1 MKAWRKLSFLNYHR
15 TGFARIVW
23 WTRVIIKQCQKL
35 KISREVEPDPMFE
48 LSNILS
54 FTVVASLLV
63 MSPGPNGVL
72 IAKTVSLSGRGA
84 GAANVVGF
92 VCAFYLHGLLSIFGI
107 SLILTQSMV
116 VFSVVKL
123 AGALYL
129 CYLGLQVLR
138 GGSGNTDG
146 PAVAN
151 PGRCRRKLRTAFT
164 EGFIT
169 NALNPKV
176 SMFYL
181 AAFPQ
186 FISPASGGFLS
197 ALLLV
202 VIHSAL
208 NAVWFSL
215 MILFFGYFDRTCANV
230 LYQRVMRGITGAAL
244 LGFGGALAASA
255 F

>member
-1 MKAWRKLSFLNYHR
+1 M
-15 TGFARIVW
+15 
-23 WTRVIIKQCQKL
+23 
-35 KISREVEPDPMFE
+35 PE
-48 LSNILS
+48 LSNLLS
-54 FTVVASLLV
+54 FTVVAALLV

-72 IAKTVSLSGRGA
+72 IAKTVSLSGRGT
-84 GAANVVGF
+84 GVANVAGF
-92 VCAFYLHGLLSIFGI
+92 VSAFYLHGLLSIFGI
-107 SLILTQSMV
+107 SLILAQSAAA
-116 VFSVVKL
+116 FFVVKL

-129 CYLGLQVLR
+129 CYLGVQVLR
-138 GGSGNTDG
+138 GGPGNAGAASG
-146 PAVAN
+146 PATAEH
-151 PGRCRRKLRTAFT
+151 RRRKLSAAFA

-186 FISPASGGFLS
+186 FISPASGGFLP

-215 MILFFGYFDRTCANV
+215 MILFFGYFDRANANR
-230 LYQRVMRGITGAAL
+230 LFQRVMRGVTGIAL
-244 LGFGGALAASA
+244 LGFGGALAATA

>member
-1 MKAWRKLSFLNYHR
+1 ML
-15 TGFARIVW
+15 
-23 WTRVIIKQCQKL
+23 
-35 KISREVEPDPMFE
+35 E
-48 LSNILS
+48 LSDILS
-54 FTVVASLLV
+54 FAAVAALLV

-84 GAANVVGF
+84 GAANVAGF
-92 VCAFYLHGLLSIFGI
+92 VSAFYLHGLLSIFGI
-107 SLILTQSMV
+107 SILLTQSATA
-116 VFSVVKL
+116 FFIVKL

-129 CYLGLQVLR
+129 CWLGLQVLR
-138 GGSGNTDG
+138 GGRGGGATPG
-146 PAVAN
+146 PAAA
-151 PGRCRRKLRTAFT
+151 GRRRRKLGGAFA

-186 FISPASGGFLS
+186 FISPASGGLQ

-202 VIHSAL
+202 VIHSAI

-215 MILFFGYFDRTCANV
+215 MILFFGYFDRAGARV
-230 LYQRVMRGITGAAL
+230 LFQRVMRGITGAAL
-244 LGFGGALAASA
+244 LGFGGTLAATA

>member
-1 MKAWRKLSFLNYHR
+1 MPL
-15 TGFARIVW
+15 
-23 WTRVIIKQCQKL
+23 
-35 KISREVEPDPMFE
+35 E
-48 LSNILS
+48 LSGILS
-54 FTVVASLLV
+54 FAVVAALLV

-72 IAKTVSLSGRGA
+72 IAKTVSLSGRRA
-84 GAANVVGF
+84 GAANVAGF
-92 VCAFYLHGLLSIFGI
+92 VSAFYLHGLLSIFGI
-107 SLILTQSMV
+107 SLILARSEP
-116 VFSVVKL
+116 VFFALKL
-123 AGALYL
+123 AGAIYL
-129 CYLGLQVLR
+129 CWLGVQALR
-138 GGSGNTDG
+138 GAAATAK
-146 PAVAN
+146 PAEAN
-151 PGRCRRKLRTAFT
+151 NPKRTLFAAFT

-186 FISPASGGFLS
+186 FISPGGGVLP

-215 MILFFGYFDRTCANV
+215 MLIFFAHFRRANASP
-230 LYQRVMRGITGAAL
+230 LYQRRIAAL
-244 LGFGGALAASA
+244 TGIALLAFGGALAVSA

>member
-1 MKAWRKLSFLNYHR
+1 ML
-15 TGFARIVW
+15 
-23 WTRVIIKQCQKL
+23 
-35 KISREVEPDPMFE
+35 E
-48 LSNILS
+48 LSSILS
-54 FTVVASLLV
+54 FTVVAALLV

-84 GAANVVGF
+84 GVANVAGF
-92 VCAFYLHGLLSIFGI
+92 VSAFYLHGLLSIFGI
-107 SLILTQSMV
+107 SIILTQSAAA
-116 VFSVVKL
+116 FSVVKL

-138 GGSGNTDG
+138 GGRNNTG
-146 PAVAN
+146 AARPTTTEH
-151 PGRCRRKLRTAFT
+151 RRRKLSAAFA

-176 SMFYL
+176 SLFYL

-186 FISPASGGFLS
+186 FISPASGGFLP

-215 MILFFGYFDRTCANV
+215 MILFFGYFDRAGANG
-230 LYQRVMRGITGAAL
+230 LFQRVMRCITGVAL
-244 LGFGGALAASA
+244 LGFGGALAATA
-255 F
+255 L

>member
-1 MKAWRKLSFLNYHR
+1 ML
-15 TGFARIVW
+15 
-23 WTRVIIKQCQKL
+23 
-35 KISREVEPDPMFE
+35 E
-48 LSNILS
+48 LSNLLS
-54 FTVVASLLV
+54 FTVVAALLV

-84 GAANVVGF
+84 GAANVAGF
-92 VCAFYLHGLLSIFGI
+92 VSAFYLHGLLSIFGI
-107 SLILTQSMV
+107 SLILTQSAA
-116 VFSVVKL
+116 VFSAVKL

-129 CYLGLQVLR
+129 CYLGIQVLR
-138 GGSGNTDG
+138 GGRSNAGTASG
-146 PAVAN
+146 PAAAKHH
-151 PGRCRRKLRTAFT
+151 RRKLSAAFA

-186 FISPASGGFLS
+186 FISPASGGLLP

-208 NAVWFSL
+208 NAVWFSS
-215 MILFFGYFDRTCANV
+215 MILFFGYFNRAGANV
-230 LYQRVMRGITGAAL
+230 LFQRVMRGVTGVAL
-244 LGFGGALAASA
+244 LGFGGALAATA

>member
-1 MKAWRKLSFLNYHR
+1 MLELSDTLSF
-15 TGFARIVW
+15 A
-23 WTRVIIKQCQKL
+23 
-35 KISREVEPDPMFE
+35 
-48 LSNILS
+48 
-54 FTVVASLLV
+54 VVAALLV

-84 GAANVVGF
+84 GVANVAGF
-92 VCAFYLHGLLSIFGI
+92 VGAFYLHGLLSIFGI
-107 SLILTQSMV
+107 SLILTQSAAA
-116 VFSVVKL
+116 FSIVKL

-129 CYLGLQVLR
+129 CYLGVQVLR
-138 GGSGNTDG
+138 GGRGGGAAPG
-146 PAVAN
+146 PAAAEH
-151 PGRCRRKLRTAFT
+151 RRRKLRAAFA

-176 SMFYL
+176 SLFYL

-186 FISPASGGFLS
+186 FISPASGGLLP

-215 MILFFGYFDRTCANV
+215 MILFFGYFDRAGANG
-230 LYQRVMRGITGAAL
+230 LYQRVMRGVTGIAL
-244 LGFGGALAASA
+244 LGFGGALAVTA